1 MNNEHY
7 DIIVIGAGLAGCSSA
22 IQLAQ
27 QGYRVLLLEQQ
38 RYPVHK
44 LCGEFLSVEV
54 IAAFEQLG
62 ILEAVRQAGA
72 HPIRRTYL
80 TTSTGASFESELPGV
95 ALGLSRYQL
104 DLILFQRSQELG
116 AQCLDGTVVR
126 SVSGDLRQ
134 GFAVNTNQ
142 GSFTGRLVLGCHGK
156 RSALDLNRPFTQKHS
171 PFVAVKAHYRGL
183 ELPGV
188 IELHAFPGGYCG
200 LSQIETGEI
209 NVCWIA
215 HERILNSKN
224 RSVPDALLQNPI
236 LADRFESMQCV
247 TRSQHRLSQI
257 SFALK
262 KRFDGDVCMVGDSAG
277 MITPLCGDGMAMALR
292 SAELAIPLVVKFLRQ
307 DLSEIDFKNQYEA
320 VWNQEFRMRLRLGRL
335 LHESFIHPKLASLGV
350 NLCRTFPALGKG
362 FIQATRGK
370 SSSQL
375 TDFNLPA
382 LLENDRLQTS
392 ADSALKSSA

>member
-1 MNNEHY
+1 MNRHY
-7 DIIVIGAGLAGCSSA
+7 DIIVTGAGLAGCSSA
-22 IQLAQ
+22 IQLAE

-54 IAAFEQLG
+54 IAAFERLG

-72 HPIRRTYL
+72 HSIRRTYL

-116 AQCLDGTVVR
+116 ARCLDGTVVR
-126 SVSGDLRQ
+126 SISGDLQQ
-134 GFAVNTNQ
+134 GFVVNTSQ
-142 GSFTGRLVLGCHGK
+142 GNFTSRLVLGCHGK
-156 RSALDLNRPFTQKHS
+156 RSALDLSRPFTQKHS
-171 PFVAVKAHYRGL
+171 PFVAFKAHYTGL

-215 HERILNSKN
+215 HERILSSKN
-224 RSVPDALLQNPI
+224 RIVPDALLQNSI

-247 TRSQHRLSQI
+247 RRSQHRLSQI

-262 KRFDGDVCMVGDSAG
+262 GKFDGDVCMVGDSAG

-292 SAELAIPLVVKFLRQ
+292 SAELAIPLVSRFLQ
-307 DLSEIDFKNQYEA
+307 WDLSETDFKCQYEA
-320 VWNQEFRMRLRLGRL
+320 VWNQEFHIRLRLGRL
-335 LHESFIHPKLASLGV
+335 LHESFIHPNLASLGV

-362 FIQATRGK
+362 FIQATRGQ

-375 TDFNLPA
+375 TALSLPTMV
-382 LLENDRLQTS
+382 ES
-392 ADSALKSSA
+392 DSLA